1 MQLFNSSTRLSTKNG
16 TAKKVTSEPQGLQ
29 FLLTPERSEITRRGG
44 GSLIAFTAA
53 NEGEG
58 VSHVVHFFAEK
69 LATQTGRRTV
79 VVQAPALRDL
89 RVADFMKI
97 PGRFAQTSVPNLW
110 FLANKTSDEGGQ
122 TPSNKEKPWRE
133 DLEWGLDPLQALT
146 ANFSYTLIDCPSLDA
161 SCEAEMLAPDVDGV
175 VLVVEADRTRRD
187 QIMRAK
193 RTIEMANGKLM
204 AMILNKRRHVVPEW
218 IYRRL

>member
-1 MQLFNSSTRLSTKNG
+1 MQLFNSSTRLPTKNG
-16 TAKKVTSEPQGLQ
+16 TGRKATHEPQGLQ
-29 FLLTPERSEITRRGG
+29 FLITHERSEITRRGG
-44 GSLIAFTAA
+44 GSVIAFTAA

-58 VSHVVHFFAEK
+58 VSHVVHSFAEK
-69 LATQTGRRTV
+69 LATQTGRRTA
-79 VVQAPALRDL
+79 VVQASALRDL

-97 PGRFAQTSVPNLW
+97 PGRFAETSVPNLW
-110 FLANKTSDEGGQ
+110 LLTNKISAEAGR

-146 ANFSYTLIDCPSLDA
+146 ANFSYTLIDCPSLGA

-187 QIMRAK
+187 QILRAK

-204 AMILNKRRHVVPEW
+204 AMVLNKRRRVVPEW

>member
-1 MQLFNSSTRLSTKNG
+1 MQLFNSSTRLSTRNG
-16 TAKKVTSEPQGLQ
+16 TGKKAPEPHELQ
-29 FLLTPERSEITRRGG
+29 FLLTDGRSEIMRRGG
-44 GSLIAFTAA
+44 GSVIAFTAA

-69 LATQTGRRTV
+69 LATQTGKRTA

-97 PGRFAQTSVPNLW
+97 PGRFAQTSVANLW
-110 FLANKTSDEGGQ
+110 LLASKTSDEGGR

-133 DLEWGLDPLQALT
+133 DLEWGLDPLQALA
-146 ANFSYTLIDCPSLDA
+146 ANFSYTLIDCPSLGA

-187 QIMRAK
+187 QIVRAK
-193 RTIEMANGKLM
+193 RTIELANGKLT
-204 AMILNKRRHVVPEW
+204 AMVLNKRRHVVPEW